1 MELGEGIKK
10 LLLAGIGTA
19 AVTAE
24 KSKEVLDELVK
35 KGELT
40 VEQGKVLNQELKHN
54 IKESVKKNVN
64 VTLKPSNPDEL
75 KDVLNKMTP
84 DQLAALKEQISQM
97 QAKDVDAEGA
107 KEEPEEAKEA
117 EAEEAPAE
125 EKKEEIA
132 VIEITEEY
140 MKDRL
145 YEFRGK
151 KVILDSD
158 LAEIYGYETKNFK
171 R

>member
-64 VTLKPSNPDEL
+64 VTFKPSDPDEL
-75 KDVLNKMTP
+75 KDVLGKMTP
-84 DQLAALKEQISQM
+84 DQLAALKEQITKM
-97 QAKDVDAEGA
+97 QAKDVDADV
-107 KEEPEEAKEA
+107 EEAAEA
-117 EAEEAPAE
+117 TEEAEEA
-125 EKKEEIA
+125 KQ
-132 VIEITEEY
+132 EY
-140 MKDRL
+140 EDDPQ
-145 YEFRGK
+145 E
-151 KVILDSD
+151 
-158 LAEIYGYETKNFK
+158 
-171 R
+171 

>member
-1 MELGEGIKK
+1 MRSPICWKRKFHRELADTAVNKKGAHTMELGEGIKK
-10 LLLAGIGTA
+10 ILLAGIGTA

-75 KDVLNKMTP
+75 KEVLGKMTP
-84 DQLAALKEQISQM
+84 DQLAALKEQISKM
-97 QAKDVDAEGA
+97 QAKDVDAEETT
-107 KEEPEEAKEA
+107 EEEEEAEEVEEAKE
-117 EAEEAPAE
+117 
-125 EKKEEIA
+125 
-132 VIEITEEY
+132 EY
-140 MKDRL
+140 EDDPQ
-145 YEFRGK
+145 E
-151 KVILDSD
+151 
-158 LAEIYGYETKNFK
+158 
-171 R
+171 

>member
-10 LLLAGIGTA
+10 ILLAGIGTA

-64 VTLKPSNPDEL
+64 VTLKPFNPDEL
-75 KDVLNKMTP
+75 KEVLGKMTP
-84 DQLAALKEQISQM
+84 DQLAALKEQISKM
-97 QAKDVDAEGA
+97 QAKDVDAEENA
-107 KEEPEEAKEA
+107 EEEEETEEAEEAKE
-117 EAEEAPAE
+117 
-125 EKKEEIA
+125 
-132 VIEITEEY
+132 EY
-140 MKDRL
+140 EDDPQ
-145 YEFRGK
+145 E
-151 KVILDSD
+151 
-158 LAEIYGYETKNFK
+158 
-171 R
+171 

>member
-117 EAEEAPAE
+117 EAEER
-125 EKKEEIA
+125 K
-132 VIEITEEY
+132 Y
-140 MKDRL
+140 R
-145 YEFRGK
+145 
-151 KVILDSD
+151 
-158 LAEIYGYETKNFK
+158 K
-171 R
+171 RSRDCPERENCS